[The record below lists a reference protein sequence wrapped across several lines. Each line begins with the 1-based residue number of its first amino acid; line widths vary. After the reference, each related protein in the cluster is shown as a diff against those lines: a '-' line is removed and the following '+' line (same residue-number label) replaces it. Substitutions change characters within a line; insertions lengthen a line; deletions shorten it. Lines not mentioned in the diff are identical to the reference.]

1 MAHRNRLVLL
11 LSVGVVIASGL
22 ASRKFPTLLPAA
34 LGKYPGDALWAAM
47 IFLLLALLSPR
58 ARSSHLALLAFIV
71 CCLVEFS
78 QLYQA
83 DWLNSIRSTTLGHLV
98 LGAGFSWADI
108 VAYTVGVAVVALV
121 DTLLL
126 RVQASSTDSRQ
137 PPP

>member
-11 LSVGVVIASGL
+11 LSVGVVIAMGL

-58 ARSSHLALLAFIV
+58 ARSSHLAPLAFIV

-83 DWLNSIRSTTLGHLV
+83 DWLNHIRSTTLGHLV
-98 LGAGFSWADI
+98 LGAGFSWTDI
-108 VAYTVGVAVVALV
+108 VAYAVGVAIVALV
-121 DTLLL
+121 DTLII
-126 RVQASSTDSRQ
+126 RVKPGSANSRQ
-137 PPP
+137 APR

>member
-1 MAHRNRLVLL
+1 MVSRNRLILL
-11 LSVGVVIASGL
+11 LSVVVVIASGL

-58 ARSSHLALLAFIV
+58 TRPSHLALLAFIV

-83 DWLNSIRSTTLGHLV
+83 GWLNHIRSTTLGHLV

-108 VAYTVGVAVVALV
+108 EAYVVGVGIVVLV

-126 RVQASSTDSRQ
+126 RAKPTSANSRQ
-137 PPP
+137 PPG